1 MLVCH
6 VLYANGDSAE
16 KQIEAKMFLHK
27 WWLEIDCEKNH
38 CSVSVCKASVSVS
51 VGEARKCSEELKRAS
66 QLLIIPLSNIYQSIS
81 ILMDQG
87 SGHL

>member
-16 KQIEAKMFLHK
+16 KQIEANMFLHKK

-51 VGEARKCSEELKRAS
+51 VGEARTCSEELKLVLQKVPS
-66 QLLIIPLSNIYQSIS
+66 ELYPKVCNHGEGPY
-81 ILMDQG
+81 
-87 SGHL
+87 

>member
-51 VGEARKCSEELKRAS
+51 VGEARKCSEEFKLVLQKVAS
-66 QLLIIPLSNIYQSIS
+66 ELHPKDRNHGEGPY
-81 ILMDQG
+81 
-87 SGHL
+87 